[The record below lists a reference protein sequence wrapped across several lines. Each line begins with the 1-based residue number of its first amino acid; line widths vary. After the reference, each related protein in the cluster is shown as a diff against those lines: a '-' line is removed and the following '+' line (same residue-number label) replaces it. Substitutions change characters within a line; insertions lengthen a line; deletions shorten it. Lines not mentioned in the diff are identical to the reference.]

1 MSQSRCVSSALGL
14 VIVMVGVLAGSNHPC
29 LAQFGGGAG
38 GLAAAS
44 AIELTS
50 PVASRVYQR
59 GTDGKAEIPIAIA
72 DSQNGAELVDA
83 TATSPAAQVRGT
95 KVVDGKLVGVPV
107 GGPYTITVRFKVKS
121 STEISKPASRE
132 PPILGGPIQKEKITG
147 TIEVLKVVSPVF
159 VGDLWVLAG
168 QSNMEGLGDLIDVTP
183 PHPRVSLLG
192 MDGKWGQ
199 AEEPLHWLIDS
210 PDPVHSSD
218 PKTRAARSAQAH
230 KNRRKGAG
238 LGLPFAVALVDAT
251 GVPVG
256 LVACA
261 HGGTSMA
268 QWSPAQKEKG
278 GASLYGSMLR
288 QLKLAGGKVRGV
300 LWYQGESDANG
311 EASKVYA
318 KVFHDFIGS
327 VRSDLGQPDLPFY
340 FVQIGRFISGAD
352 PKGWNAVQDAERVLA
367 ERIPNTA
374 VISVVDLELDD
385 AIHVG
390 TQGLK
395 RAGQRLAR
403 IAQRELFGQIG
414 ATTPTFERVTKG
426 PNNTLVV
433 KFKGVNMGQA
443 RSPGMGSLAGDAQ
456 GGFPSGGG
464 MGMGSLGGAMAGPG
478 MRGAIASLAD
488 LTGVGLKPERHIAG
502 FSIRKDDG
510 TPLPL
515 IFESVVG
522 NAKDTV
528 ILKLARQVPDKSFLW
543 YGNGLD
549 PYCNLRDSA
558 DMGVPVFGPIALD
571 ELSADSPAGGPE
583 AAAAQPIKVLLI
595 TGDNVGAH
603 NWQQTSKALEE
614 LLEKGGR
621 ISVDVTASPSK
632 DLTDDNLARYDV
644 LVLNYKETPNG
655 PPESRWSDSNK
666 EAFLKAVRDG
676 KGLAAYHFAS
686 SAFTKPNWDEF
697 EKAVA
702 GGWRSQGF
710 HGPKHVFTVK
720 KADVKHPISDGLP
733 ARFEH
738 VIDELYQNS
747 VMVPG
752 SVVLATAYSDPN
764 KPRGT
769 GKDEPVIW
777 VNTYGKG
784 RVYENVLGHD
794 LEAMADPNYQ
804 DWMRRGVIWAATG
817 KVD

>member
-1 MSQSRCVSSALGL
+1 MSRSRFISTAIGL
-14 VIVMVGVLAGSNHPC
+14 VLFSVGAQAWGSEPQQVQVAGSR
-29 LAQFGGGAG
+29 GART
-38 GLAAAS
+38 AVV
-44 AIELTS
+44 IELKE

-59 GTDGKAEIPIAIA
+59 GPDGKTEIPIATA
-72 DSQNGAELVDA
+72 DSPERAQLMDVLV
-83 TATSPAAQVRGT
+83 SGPAGTVQGT
-95 KVVDGKLVGVPV
+95 KLIDGKVVGVPV
-107 GGPYTITVRFKVKS
+107 GGPYSVTCRFKLDDGFV
-121 STEISKPASRE
+121 TSK
-132 PPILGGPIQKEKITG
+132 T
-147 TIEVLKVVSPVF
+147 VSPVF

-168 QSNMEGLGDLIDVTP
+168 QSNMEGVGDLIDVTP
-183 PHPRVSLLG
+183 PHPRVSLLA

-199 AEEPLHWLIDS
+199 AEEPLHWLVDS
-210 PDPVHSSD
+210 PDPVHSGD
-218 PKTRAARSAQAH
+218 PKTRADRSRQTH
-230 KNRRKGAG
+230 KNRRRGAG
-238 LGLPFAVALVDAT
+238 LGLPFAVALVEAT

-288 QLKLAGGKVRGV
+288 QVKLAGGKVRGV

-318 KVFHDFIGS
+318 KVFHDFIAA
-327 VRSDLGQPDLPFY
+327 VRADLGQADLPFY
-340 FVQIGRFISGAD
+340 YVQIGRFIAGAD

-374 VISVVDLELDD
+374 VISVIDLELDD
-385 AIHVG
+385 GIHVG

-403 IAQRELFGQIG
+403 IAERELFGRIG
-414 ATTPTFERVTKG
+414 ATTPTFDRVTKG

-433 KFKGVNMGQA
+433 KFKGVNMGQG
-443 RSPGMGSLAGDAQ
+443 RWSGMGSIAGGMQ
-456 GGFPSGGG
+456 REFPAGG
-464 MGMGSLGGAMAGPG
+464 MGPGIGMATAPMAGPG
-478 MRGAIASLAD
+478 MRGTIASLAD
-488 LTGVGLKPERHIAG
+488 SDGVGLKPERHIAG
-502 FSIRKDDG
+502 FSIRKEDG
-510 TPLPL
+510 TLLPL
-515 IFESVVG
+515 IFEAAVG
-522 NAKDTV
+522 KARDTV
-528 ILKLARQVPDKSFLW
+528 ILRLARQVPEKAMLW
-543 YGNGLD
+543 YGHGLD
-549 PYCNLRDSA
+549 PYCNLRDGA
-558 DMGVPVFGPIALD
+558 DMAVPVCGPIALD
-571 ELSADSPAGGPE
+571 ELAAE
-583 AAAAQPIKVLLI
+583 TAAAAAPAAGSAPPIKVLLI

-603 NWQQTSKALEE
+603 NWQGTSKALEE

-632 DLTDDNLARYDV
+632 DLTDDNLAKYDV
-644 LVLNYKETPNG
+644 LVLNYKDTAAG

-666 EAFLKAVRDG
+666 EAFLKAVREG
-676 KGLAAYHFAS
+676 KGLVAYHFAS
-686 SAFTKPNWDEF
+686 SAFSKPNWDEF

-702 GGWRSQGF
+702 GGWRSQGN

-720 KADVKHPISDGLP
+720 KTDVKHAISDGLP
-733 ARFEH
+733 AQFEH

-764 KPRGT
+764 KRGGS

-794 LEAMADPNYQ
+794 LEAMADANYQ
-804 DWMRRGVIWAATG
+804 EWMRRGVIWAATG